1 MKVLKSS
8 LLTLLFMPLS
18 LPALMLTGEVESSQT
33 QEITMPMVRSWR
45 AEIADMAEEGGFVE
59 PGDFVVRID
68 GTDLD
73 NTIEAQ
79 KEALDVFKAAS
90 KRDTIQLQIDLN
102 NARLAYEK
110 AKVDHQIAELK
121 ASVPLEFIGELEYKE
136 RQLTLKQTDKARHEN
151 AKKFRALEIKLKEKN
166 KEVAL
171 GLTQKQ
177 KELDYWKK
185 RLADLTITAN
195 QAGYVIH
202 ATHPWNGTK
211 YQIGDQV
218 QTGRVIAKVSKTTGM
233 RVKAFVNAID
243 LPQVKHGMAVNVQF
257 DALPNTS
264 MRGVVSHISA
274 GGHDKK
280 NWGEGLYYE
289 VTITLRG
296 EQDARLLPG
305 MSALVQVNEVQP

>member
-1 MKVLKSS
+1 MKIAIISI
-8 LLTLLFMPLS
+8 LFALISQPTS
-18 LPALMLTGEVESSQT
+18 ALMLTGEVESSQT

-45 AEIADMAEEGGFVE
+45 AEIADMADEGSFVE

-73 NTIEAQ
+73 NTIESQ

-110 AKVDHQIAELK
+110 AKVDHQIAALK

-136 RQLTLKQTDKARHEN
+136 RQLTLKQIDKTRTEN
-151 AKKFRALEIKLKEKN
+151 EKKYRALEAKLIEKN
-166 KEVAL
+166 KEVEL
-171 GLTQKQ
+171 GLEQKQ

-185 RLADLTITAN
+185 RLADLTIKAN
-195 QAGYVIH
+195 QSGYVIH
-202 ATHPWNGTK
+202 ASHPWNGTK

-218 QTGRVIAKVSKTTGM
+218 QTGRVIVKVSKTTDM

-243 LPQVKHGMAVNVQF
+243 LPQIKDNQAVSVQF
-257 DALPNTS
+257 DALPNAT
-264 MRGVVSHISA
+264 MAGTVSHISA

-289 VTITLRG
+289 ITIALNG
-296 EQDARLLPG
+296 QQEARLLPG
-305 MSALVQVNEVQP
+305 MSALVLVNEDSP

>member
-1 MKVLKSS
+1 MK
-8 LLTLLFMPLS
+8 LTLLSFLFVAMSMPAS
-18 LPALMLTGEVESSQT
+18 ALMLTGEVESSQT

-45 AEIADMAEEGGFVE
+45 AEIADMAAEGSYVE

-73 NTIEAQ
+73 NTIESQ

-110 AKVDHQIAELK
+110 AKVDYQVANLK

-136 RQLTLKQTDKARHEN
+136 RQLALKQIDKTRTEN
-151 AKKFRALEIKLKEKN
+151 EKKYQALKAKLIEKN
-166 KEVAL
+166 KEVTL
-171 GLTQKQ
+171 GLEQKQ
-177 KELDYWKK
+177 KELAYWQE
-185 RLADLTITAN
+185 RLSQLTINAN
-195 QAGYVIH
+195 QTGYVIH
-202 ATHPWNGTK
+202 ASHPWNGTK

-218 QTGRVIAKVSKTTGM
+218 QTGRVIVKVSKTTDM

-243 LPQVKHGMAVNVQF
+243 LPAIKNNTGVQVKF
-257 DALPNTS
+257 DALPNAVMDGT
-264 MRGVVSHISA
+264 VSHISA

-289 VTITLRG
+289 ITIALNG
-296 EQDARLLPG
+296 NQDKRLLPG
-305 MSALVQVNEVQP
+305 MSALVLVNEDSP

>member
-1 MKVLKSS
+1 MMLVKIV
-8 LLTLLFMPLS
+8 FMCCLVVPYGAQ
-18 LPALMLTGEVESSQT
+18 ALMLTGEVESSQT

-45 AEIADMAEEGGFVE
+45 AEIADMAEEGRFVE

-73 NTIEAQ
+73 NTIESQ

-110 AKVDHQIAELK
+110 AQVDYQIAALK
-121 ASVPLEFIGELEYKE
+121 ASVPLEFIGELEFKE
-136 RQLTLKQTDKARHEN
+136 RQLALKQMAKTRTEN
-151 AKKFRALEIKLKEKN
+151 EKKFRALETRLVEKH

-171 GLTQKQ
+171 GLEQKQ
-177 KELDYWKK
+177 NELDYWQE
-185 RLADLTITAN
+185 RLSQLTINAT
-195 QAGYVIH
+195 QAGYIIH
-202 ATHPWNGTK
+202 ASHPWNGTK

-218 QTGRVIAKVSKTTGM
+218 QTGRVIAKVSKTTDM

-243 LPQVKHGMAVNVQF
+243 LPHIKDNMTVDVQF
-257 DALPNTS
+257 DALPNAT
-264 MRGVVSHISA
+264 MKGVVTHISA
-274 GGHDKK
+274 GGHEKK

-289 VTITLRG
+289 ITITLEGR
-296 EQDARLLPG
+296 QDERLLPG
-305 MSALVQVNEVQP
+305 MSALVLINEVQS